1 MNIITLYSGTAT
13 RTFKYDDLEIEYNDQ
28 HGGVSKITLFKAGE
42 SGGGDANLERVEI
55 GCSNTALSEIESI
68 TEYRMAQGGLQG
80 KLVTKTYKSFSLQRK
95 RFYLYQDEM
104 DLRTFIKSAAMPL
117 TKSKKAKVEE
127 VVKSVKQVGVNTQE
141 ITKAH
146 TKKSLADFVKE
157 NKPQTAQQK
166 KDKELFKSVKS
177 NILANNNKGVEA
189 ELTKTG
195 KLKIDKEEVEL
206 CKAADLQLLSV
217 IDKIKKCVGGLE
229 ALSPL
234 QQIDLANF
242 IKSLNGVEC
251 AKTIQKATQQFL
263 ASLNIK

>member
-1 MNIITLYSGTAT
+1 MNIITLYGGTTT
-13 RTFKYDDLEIEYNDQ
+13 RTFSYDDLEVEYNDQ
-28 HGGVSKITLFKAGE
+28 YGGVSKITLFKAGE
-42 SGGGDANLERVEI
+42 SGGSDANLERVEI

-68 TEYRMAQGGLQG
+68 TEHRMAQGSFQG
-80 KLVTKTYKSFSLQRK
+80 KLITKTYKSFSLQRK

-104 DLRTFIKSAAMPL
+104 DLRSFIKSMSMPL
-117 TKSKKAKVEE
+117 TKSNKAKFET
-127 VVKSVKQVGVNTQE
+127 VVKGVKKVGDSDTKK

-177 NILANNNKGVEA
+177 NILTNNNSVEA

-229 ALSPL
+229 SLSPL

-251 AKTIQKATQQFL
+251 AKSIQTATQQFL